1 MRKKLLATLALLL
14 MAATG
19 AKAQYYYIV
28 TFRANGN
35 TVNKGVVFTA
45 SDDKT
50 GRPCYKFECNES
62 GNGELD
68 NIMKTLDNRW
78 TKCQKD
84 ETPTSSACEFIT
96 AGLNTDG
103 CLCITIMGAWD
114 AQVVEIKGYDVD
126 GTTPLDY
133 SLEVRCTNPFADIN
147 VTAHEGATGEY
158 WATYYSSAWDYK
170 ADENTTVYQA
180 AVNSGRTAVVLTE
193 VTDKYIPKAQA
204 VILKSSAPTITLSQ
218 PSSSETLTGNELLG
232 VDFDTEAPSNA
243 YCLSKGDKGVG
254 FYAFTGTIPANR
266 AYLVIASSARSF
278 SIGGDDN
285 TTGIETPEVVVVEG
299 DGPIYDLLGRQ
310 VTGQPQK
317 GIYVKNG
324 KKVVIK

>member
-1 MRKKLLATLALLL
+1 M
-14 MAATG
+14 
-19 AKAQYYYIV
+19 
-28 TFRANGN
+28 N
-35 TVNKGVVFTA
+35 
-45 SDDKT
+45 
-50 GRPCYKFECNES
+50 
-62 GNGELD
+62 
-68 NIMKTLDNRW
+68 
-78 TKCQKD
+78 
-84 ETPTSSACEFIT
+84 
-96 AGLNTDG
+96 AG
-103 CLCITIMGAWD
+103 
-114 AQVVEIKGYDVD
+114 K
-126 GTTPLDY
+126 
-133 SLEVRCTNPFADIN
+133 
-147 VTAHEGATGEY
+147 
-158 WATYYSSAWDYK
+158 
-170 ADENTTVYQA
+170 
-180 AVNSGRTAVVLTE
+180 TAVVLTE

-254 FYAFTGTIPANR
+254 FYAYTGTIPAHR

-278 SIGGDDN
+278 SIGSDDN
-285 TTGIETPEVVVVEG
+285 TTGIETPEVVVIEG